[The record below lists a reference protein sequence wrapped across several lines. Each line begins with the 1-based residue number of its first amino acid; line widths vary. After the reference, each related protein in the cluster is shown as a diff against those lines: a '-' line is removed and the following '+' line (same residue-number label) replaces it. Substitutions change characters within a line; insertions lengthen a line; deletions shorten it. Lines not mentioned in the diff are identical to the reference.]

1 MRKTGKLKFEHA
13 QKDKHMEHFST
24 ALQKALDQW
33 NEDDPEEITVTL
45 EAEVAKNP
53 GGIKE
58 YRAII
63 TG

>member
-1 MRKTGKLKFEHA
+1 MRKIGKLRFEHA
-13 QKDKHMEHFST
+13 QKDKHMEHFT
-24 ALQKALDQW
+24 VALQNALDQW
-33 NEDDPEEITVTL
+33 NEGEPDQITVTL
-45 EAEVAKNP
+45 EGEVGKNP